1 MKRSDS
7 QTQLNST
14 SAQQRRL
21 ANTVVLSRVEARHVY
36 RSPFT
41 CFERFLPLQIE
52 TGSSFGLY
60 VMIQTI
66 SDVTNVDIFLSGVY
80 G

>member
-7 QTQLNST
+7 QTQLNLA

-21 ANTVVLSRVEARHVY
+21 ANTVVLSRGAARHVH

-41 CFERFLPLQIE
+41 CFEIFLPLQIE
-52 TGSSFGLY
+52 TGSSFGP
-60 VMIQTI
+60 
-66 SDVTNVDIFLSGVY
+66 
-80 G
+80 